1 MTGKIR
7 HLLLGIAILLIGIFL
22 WKYLFPSEEK
32 RVIKPFKLLSQ
43 YVEKAAEEDIL
54 SAANRIKNISQLFAD
69 PCEFKIEG
77 DPSYSFVGRYS
88 REEIKGYA
96 LRGRSYFS
104 ELSLRFDD
112 YKIEFP
118 EKHLAQVRLTGRLTG
133 RSTAG
138 ETVEEAREL
147 LCTLNKVGK
156 IWLFSRLEVIETL
169 KR

>member
-1 MTGKIR
+1 MKGKVR
-7 HLLLGIAILLIGIFL
+7 YLLLGIGMLLVGIFS
-22 WKYLFPSEEK
+22 WRYFFPSEEK
-32 RVIKPFKLLSQ
+32 EVIKPFKLLSQ
-43 YVEKAAEEDIL
+43 YVEKVSDEDIL

-77 DPSYSFVGRYS
+77 EVSYSLVGSYN

-118 EKHLAQVRLTGRLTG
+118 EKDLAQVRLTGRLTG
-133 RSTAG
+133 RSTGG
-138 ETVEEAREL
+138 EKVDETREL
-147 LCTLNKVGK
+147 LCILNKLGGH
-156 IWLFSRLEVIETL
+156 WLFSGIEVVEPL

>member
-1 MTGKIR
+1 MMVKGR
-7 HLLLGIAILLIGIFL
+7 YVLAGIVILLIVIFS
-22 WKYLFPSEEK
+22 WKYFFPREEK
-32 RVIKPFKLLSQ
+32 RVIKQFELLSQ
-43 YVEKAAEEDIL
+43 YVEKGSEEDIL
-54 SAANRIKNISQLFAD
+54 SAANRMKNISQLFAD

-77 DPSYSFVGRYS
+77 DASYSFVGSYS

-118 EKHLAQVRLTGRLTG
+118 EKHIAQVRLTGRLTG
-133 RSTAG
+133 KSTSG
-138 ETVEEAREL
+138 EQVDEVREL
-147 LCTLNKVGK
+147 FCILNKVGK
-156 IWLFSRLEVIETL
+156 VWLFGRMEVVETL